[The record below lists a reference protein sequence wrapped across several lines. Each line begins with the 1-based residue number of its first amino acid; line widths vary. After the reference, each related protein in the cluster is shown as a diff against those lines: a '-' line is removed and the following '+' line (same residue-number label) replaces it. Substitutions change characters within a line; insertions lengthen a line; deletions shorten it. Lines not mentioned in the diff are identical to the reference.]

1 MTVTVKIPDGEM
13 IFHLNRFMQDAGIG
27 QIRKALKLMSEENKK
42 DVVSWL
48 ETQIPETRGKRLK
61 ARYVKLR
68 IEILT
73 EQLNGCIKAT

>member
-48 ETQIPETRGKRLK
+48 EMQIPETRGKRLK
-61 ARYVKLR
+61 ERYVKLR

-73 EQLNGCIKAT
+73 EGCG